1 VSARRGDLRLYLGFL
16 LLAALQFYVRP
27 RVWDGRAAPDFLFL
41 ALMLI
46 AVRARPGIAAL
57 AGFLTGLMSDVLSP
71 ASFGA
76 AALAHTVVG
85 YLAALGRSVFFP
97 DNLLINAGLFAVGV
111 WVRNA
116 LVLLASGTPSG
127 QLSAGLFVWSPLQA
141 LSTAVAGAFL
151 LLLFRNWFAIRL
163 ET

>member
-1 VSARRGDLRLYLGFL
+1 VSARRGHLRLYLGFML
-16 LLAALQFYVRP
+16 LTALQFYVRP
-27 RVWDGRAAPDFLFL
+27 RVWEGRAAPDFLFL

-46 AVRARPGIAAL
+46 AVRARPGVAAV
-57 AGFLTGLMSDVLSP
+57 AGFLTGLLSDVLAP
-71 ASFGA
+71 AGFGA
-76 AALAHTVVG
+76 TAFAHTVVG

-97 DNLLINAGLFAVGV
+97 DNLLVNAALFAGGI

-116 LVLLASGTPSG
+116 LVLLASRTPSG

-141 LSTAVAGAFL
+141 LSTAMAGLAL

>member
-1 VSARRGDLRLYLGFL
+1 VSARRGDVRLYLGFL

-46 AVRARPGIAAL
+46 AVRARPGVAAV
-57 AGFLTGLMSDVLSP
+57 AGFLTGLMSDVLAP
-71 ASFGA
+71 AGFGA
-76 AALAHTVVG
+76 TALANTLVG

-97 DNLLINAGLFAVGV
+97 DNLIVNAALFAGGV
-111 WVRNA
+111 WVRDA

-127 QLSAGLFVWSPLQA
+127 QLSAGLLVWSPLQA
-141 LSTAVAGAFL
+141 LSTAVAGIAL